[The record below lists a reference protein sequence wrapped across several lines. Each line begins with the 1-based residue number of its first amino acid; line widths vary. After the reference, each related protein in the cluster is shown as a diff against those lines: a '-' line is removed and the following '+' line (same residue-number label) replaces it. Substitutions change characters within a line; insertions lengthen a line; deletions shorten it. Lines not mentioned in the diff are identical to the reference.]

1 MRWQRVF
8 LAVVMTTVGVAACG
22 PAPEPAAE
30 PESDGVKI
38 LVLYD
43 MEGIT
48 DALQPSDVSSRSAT
62 YEATRASLVEDVNAA
77 IRGLFAAGAT
87 EIVVTDGHG
96 SGNPNPDYILD
107 RMPDGAHHEIRD
119 EPYDPYID
127 VIDDSFTA
135 MVAIAMHSKAAGGGF
150 LAHTYNGHTRWT
162 MGGHDMNESM
172 LVAAS
177 AARFGVPLILV
188 TGDDVLGQE
197 VAAFSPATEYVV
209 VKTAESVQR
218 AVARPRDEVSAD
230 IEAAAERALLNVANI
245 PAWTGDLPAS
255 FDNDYGYILPEQA
268 GVALGFPGATVVDDK
283 TVRVQTSS
291 FLEAYL
297 AFRALAGFTGLAT
310 QRILVTGVRAEEG
323 GAELLQRAGAG
334 LPSRAERSFEP
345 TGTELRRGYGNHGY
359 R

>member
-1 MRWQRVF
+1 VTWQRLLVTGAIVTF
-8 LAVVMTTVGVAACG
+8 VTTACG
-22 PAPEPAAE
+22 PAADSTAVAQR
-30 PESDGVKI
+30 DGVKV

-48 DALQPSDVSSRSAT
+48 DAVQPTDVNFGSPT

-77 IRGLFAAGAT
+77 IRGLQAAGAT

-119 EPYDPYID
+119 EPYDPYVDLID
-127 VIDDSFTA
+127 GSYTA

-197 VAAFSPATEYVV
+197 VDAFSPATEYVV
-209 VKTAESVQR
+209 VKTAESVER
-218 AVARPRDEVSAD
+218 AVARPRDDVSAD
-230 IEAAAERALLNVANI
+230 IEAAAERALRNVANI
-245 PAWTGDLPAS
+245 PPWTGNLPAT

-268 GVALGFPGATVVDDK
+268 QVALGFPGATVVDDK
-283 TVRVQTSS
+283 TVRVRTSS

-310 QRILVTGVRAEEG
+310 QRILVSGVREQDG
-323 GAELLQRAGAG
+323 GAEMLQRARGR
-334 LPSRAERSFEP
+334 LPSRSERSFEP